1 MDGNA
6 EHGEVSHG
14 GDHTGQVGSA
24 TCAGDDDLNAP
35 VCGGFSE
42 LAHPFGGAVS
52 GHDEALVWD
61 TEMVEDP

>member
-1 MDGNA
+1 MEAIIPGRWA
-6 EHGEVSHG
+6 A
-14 GDHTGQVGSA
+14 A

-35 VCGGFSE
+35 VCGGFSK